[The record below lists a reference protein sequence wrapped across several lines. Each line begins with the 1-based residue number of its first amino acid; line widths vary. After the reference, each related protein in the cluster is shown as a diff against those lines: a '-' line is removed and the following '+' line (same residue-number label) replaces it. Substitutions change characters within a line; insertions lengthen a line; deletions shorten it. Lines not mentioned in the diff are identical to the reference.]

1 MGKGK
6 QRVRGKQVGPK
17 NPAAANPLA
26 GLAVPPEDLIQPPR
40 RGDPSASIPWPITVS
55 AMDTSTFITIYP
67 TYIDSTKTLKQGRR
81 LPAAQAVASPCIL
94 DLSDA
99 CRSLSL
105 RHVVQPWKG
114 FSRDVESRWY
124 NPGRVKVDLSSANA
138 ATKLELLKEIALTIP
153 LMASRKKRVEEK
165 EMKLKMEEEK
175 AKKEAAAAAV
185 PAASGGGTR
194 SSKKK
199 GKGKKKS

>member
-6 QRVRGKQVGPK
+6 QRVRVKQVGPK

-40 RGDPSASIPWPITVS
+40 RGDPSATIPWPITVS

-81 LPAAQAVASPCIL
+81 LPAAQSVPSPCIL

-138 ATKLELLKEIALTIP
+138 ATKLEMLKEIALTIP

-165 EMKLKMEEEK
+165 KLH
-175 AKKEAAAAAV
+175 
-185 PAASGGGTR
+185 
-194 SSKKK
+194 
-199 GKGKKKS
+199 